1 MRPYEIHLA
10 FAILVLAASLALPAF
25 AEDYPMSAIPLED
38 PRWKNTLDR
47 LNASIAEKAN
57 QAAEAAEEK
66 TVEILQHI
74 DGASYLAQ
82 MRTPQKAA
90 GSAASAISRITGS
103 GSSIVPAGDWET
115 IRLDLPKESARVA
128 DGEKFLK
135 PIEEAPET
143 FEYTT
148 ALGAKATVRV
158 CRIAGTGSQHAPLTM
173 EQFVALL
180 RAGETFPLTVTQ
192 VTTVCDFCRG
202 AKVINGG
209 ECRKCEGKGGAT
221 IERNL
226 TVRWSPELPL

>member
-1 MRPYEIHLA
+1 MKTSGTLLA
-10 FAILVLAASLALPAF
+10 LVMLAVAASVVHPVH
-25 AEDYPMSAIPLED
+25 AEDYPMSAVPLED

-47 LNASIAEKAN
+47 LNASFAEKASA
-57 QAAEAAEEK
+57 AAESGKEK

-74 DGASYLAQ
+74 EGSSYLAQ
-82 MRTPQKAA
+82 MRTPQAAA
-90 GSAASAISRITGS
+90 GSVASAMSRITGS

-115 IRLDLPKESARVA
+115 IRLDLPKESPRLA

-135 PIEEAPET
+135 PIEATAGT
-143 FEYTT
+143 FEYTNT
-148 ALGAKATVRV
+148 LGAKATVKV
-158 CRIAGTGSQHAPLTM
+158 CRIAGTGEEYAPLTM
-173 EQFVALL
+173 EQFIARL

-226 TVRWSPELPL
+226 TVRW